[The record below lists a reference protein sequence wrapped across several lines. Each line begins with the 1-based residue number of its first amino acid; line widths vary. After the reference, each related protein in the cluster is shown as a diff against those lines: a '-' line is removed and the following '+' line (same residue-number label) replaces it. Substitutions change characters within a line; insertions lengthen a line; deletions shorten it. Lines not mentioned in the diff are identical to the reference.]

1 MIVDTSALAA
11 VMFNEPDADRLRA
24 MLLADGATLSA
35 PNLLELTTVVDRRG
49 SAELSTALTE
59 VLTTLRVSI
68 APFTEQHALIGRAA
82 YRRFGRGSGHPAQL
96 NFGDCMSYALSVVSG
111 EPLLFVGDDF
121 AQTDVASAL

>member
-59 VLTTLRVSI
+59 VLTTLRDSI